1 LAEII
6 LIGPAYPLRGGIANF
21 NEALCATY
29 NKMGISC
36 SIISFSLQYPGFLFP
51 GTTQFAGDDKA
62 PLNVPVV
69 TIINSINPISWW
81 KTAQYIRKQKP
92 SKIII
97 RYWLPF
103 MAPCLGTIA
112 RWVKRGD
119 SGIKVEAICD
129 NVIPHEKRIGDNVLT
144 SYFVKSVDTF
154 TVMSE
159 SVLKDLRLFTNKPAV
174 LKFHPVYNI
183 FGEPVTK
190 SMARKQLGL
199 DEDGRYLLFFGFIR
213 HYKGLDLLLEAMAM
227 CKSKSGDQS
236 SNKEIKLVVAGEFYD
251 DPAPYHALIEELG
264 IANNV
269 ILHDKYIP
277 KEAVKFY
284 FAAADLVTQPYRD
297 ATQSGVTQIA
307 YHFARPMLVTNVGG
321 LAEIVPDGVSG
332 LVTDVDAKSIANA
345 ITRFYNENMESKLA
359 SGAKEMAG
367 KFSWESFIEG

>member
-1 LAEII
+1 
-6 LIGPAYPLRGGIANF
+6 
-21 NEALCATY
+21 
-29 NKMGISC
+29 
-36 SIISFSLQYPGFLFP
+36 
-51 GTTQFAGDDKA
+51 
-62 PLNVPVV
+62 
-69 TIINSINPISWW
+69 
-81 KTAQYIRKQKP
+81 
-92 SKIII
+92 
-97 RYWLPF
+97 
-103 MAPCLGTIA
+103 
-112 RWVKRGD
+112 
-119 SGIKVEAICD
+119 
-129 NVIPHEKRIGDNVLT
+129 
-144 SYFVKSVDTF
+144 
-154 TVMSE
+154 
-159 SVLKDLRLFTNKPAV
+159 
-174 LKFHPVYNI
+174 
-183 FGEPVTK
+183 
-190 SMARKQLGL
+190 MARKQLGL

>member
-1 LAEII
+1 
-6 LIGPAYPLRGGIANF
+6 
-21 NEALCATY
+21 
-29 NKMGISC
+29 MGTSC

-51 GTTQFAGDDKA
+51 GTTQFAGNDS
-62 PLNVPVV
+62 PPSNVPVV
-69 TIINSINPISWW
+69 TMINSINPASWW

-112 RWVKRGD
+112 RWVKRGN

-129 NVIPHEKRIGDNVLT
+129 NVIPHEKRFGDNALT
-144 SYFVKSVDTF
+144 SYFVKSIDSF

-159 SVLKDLRLFTNKPAV
+159 SVLKDLRLFTNKPAD

-190 SMARKQLGL
+190 AVARKQLGL
-199 DEDGRYLLFFGFIR
+199 DEDGRYMLFFGFIR
-213 HYKGLDLLLEAMAM
+213 HYKGLDLLLEALAM
-227 CKSKSGDQS
+227 CTHKIEDPS
-236 SNKEIKLVVAGEFYD
+236 SNKEIKLIVAGEFYD
-251 DPAPYHALIEELG
+251 DPAPYHALIQKLG
-264 IANNV
+264 IANRV

-277 KEAVKFY
+277 KEKVKYY

-332 LVTDVDAKSIANA
+332 LVADVDASSIANA
-345 ITRFYNENMESKLA
+345 IDKFYNENMESKLA
-359 SGAKEMAG
+359 NGAKEMA
-367 KFSWESFIEG
+367 KRFSWEGFLKS

>member
-1 LAEII
+1 
-6 LIGPAYPLRGGIANF
+6 
-21 NEALCATY
+21 
-29 NKMGISC
+29 MGISC

-62 PLNVPVV
+62 PSNVPVV
-69 TIINSINPISWW
+69 TMINSINPVSWW

-112 RWVKRGD
+112 RWVKSGN

-144 SYFVKSVDTF
+144 SYFVNSIDSF
-154 TVMSE
+154 IVMSE
-159 SVLKDLRLFTNKPAV
+159 SVLKDLRLFTDKPAV

-183 FGEPVTK
+183 FGEPVSK
-190 SMARKQLGL
+190 SVARKQLGL
-199 DEDGRYLLFFGFIR
+199 DEDGRYILFFGFIR
-213 HYKGLDLLLEAMAM
+213 HYKGLDLLLEAVA
-227 CKSKSGDQS
+227 KSKTNDGNQS
-236 SNKEIKLVVAGEFYD
+236 SNKKIKLIVAGEFYD
-251 DPAPYHALIEELG
+251 DPAPYHELIEKLG
-264 IANNV
+264 IGNQV

-277 KEAVKFY
+277 KEAVKYY
-284 FAAADLVTQPYRD
+284 FAAADLVAQPYRD

-332 LVTDVDAKSIANA
+332 FVTDVDSTSIANA
-345 ITRFYNENMESKLA
+345 IDKFYDENMESKLA
-359 SGAKEMAG
+359 AGAKEMAG
-367 KFSWESFIEG
+367 RFSWEAFLVR